1 MCGQL
6 TDRAITRNSQCSRV
20 CKDNSND
27 SGMGNTFNYSFS
39 CVTRNSSASVLP
51 GRGRFILT
59 FTYRKQFPSKTQDA
73 TDWDLRPRSTLERV
87 GVGMKL
93 KGHNECQ
100 TCTIRCILSFNPCP
114 LIVPDCVLFLFLH
127 TYYVGKVLSVCSL
140 NSYPLS
146 VKCFGGTKKI
156 RTKL

>member
-1 MCGQL
+1 MAMDSGVNLKRWKEEEDLKINTGFCIWASHPCTWPVESLRCL
-6 TDRAITRNSQCSRV
+6 TEDKTQCQREGSCPLSRGDVWSADRQSHYQDSQCSRV

-73 TDWDLRPRSTLERV
+73 TD
-87 GVGMKL
+87 
-93 KGHNECQ
+93 
-100 TCTIRCILSFNPCP
+100 
-114 LIVPDCVLFLFLH
+114 
-127 TYYVGKVLSVCSL
+127 
-140 NSYPLS
+140 
-146 VKCFGGTKKI
+146 
-156 RTKL
+156 